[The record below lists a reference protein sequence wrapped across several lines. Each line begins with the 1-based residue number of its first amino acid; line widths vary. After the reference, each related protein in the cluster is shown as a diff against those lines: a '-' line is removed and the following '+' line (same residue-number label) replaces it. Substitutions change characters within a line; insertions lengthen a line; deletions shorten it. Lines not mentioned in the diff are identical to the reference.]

1 MSKIK
6 TYGLDRTEEAAQEMG
21 YDCLAAAIE
30 DGWGSA
36 EIRELAYEL

>member
-1 MSKIK
+1 MSRIK
-6 TYGLDRTEEAAQEMG
+6 TYGLDRMEAAAQEMG
-21 YDCLAAAIE
+21 YSCLAEAIE

>member
-1 MSKIK
+1 MSRFKV
-6 TYGLDRTEEAAQEMG
+6 YSLDRMEVAAQEMG